1 MNLEVILLKAQLE
14 ALRNYYVSSL
24 ATLFSHDE
32 EKNDKVWLAKY
43 FLWRFERENLSSLG
57 TQPDLDSPEKEVIIH
72 RCFQLE
78 VLMDVA
84 YIQGD
89 LEGYDVT
96 RVIFPHHIA
105 RANDVFEKSDGSEES
120 MISIIDKLYK

>member
-24 ATLFSHDE
+24 VTLFSHDE
-32 EKNDKVWLAKY
+32 KKNDKVWLAK
-43 FLWRFERENLSSLG
+43 FLLWRFERDNLSSLESLP
-57 TQPDLDSPEKEVIIH
+57 TLASPEKEVINH

-96 RVIFPHHIA
+96 RVIFPHHIV

-120 MISIIDKLYK
+120 MISIIDKLYE

>member
-24 ATLFSHDE
+24 VTLFSHDE
-32 EKNDKVWLAKY
+32 KKNDKVWLAK
-43 FLWRFERENLSSLG
+43 FLLWRFERDNLSSLESLP
-57 TQPDLDSPEKEVIIH
+57 TLASPEKEVINH

-96 RVIFPHHIA
+96 RVIFPHHIV

>member
-1 MNLEVILLKAQLE
+1 MNNKLYNYEF
-14 ALRNYYVSSL
+14 RSYYVSSL

-32 EKNDKVWLAKY
+32 EKNDKVWLAKF

-57 TQPDLDSPEKEVIIH
+57 TQPDLDSPEKEVIIR